1 MSNLIVIVVLLV
13 IVAWAVKESAK
24 HLHGEGGCCG
34 GGSCEH
40 SPKPEKKKLD
50 GPVLHSYDF
59 QVEGMHCEHCAAK
72 VTSAI
77 NAIDGTAADVS
88 LRKKHAHVD
97 CDRDIAPATIIA
109 AVAREGYAVKEI
121 SGEAK

>member
-1 MSNLIVIVVLLV
+1 MSNLIVIAVLLV

-34 GGSCEH
+34 GGSCER
-40 SPKPEKKKLD
+40 SAKPEKKKLD

-59 QVEGMHCEHCAAK
+59 EVEGMHCEHCVAK
-72 VTSAI
+72 VTSVI
-77 NAIDGTAADVS
+77 NAIDGAAADVS

-121 SGEAK
+121 NGEAK

>member
-1 MSNLIVIVVLLV
+1 MSNLIVIVVLLL

-34 GGSCEH
+34 GGSCER
-40 SPKPEKKKLD
+40 SAKPEKKKLD

-59 QVEGMHCEHCAAK
+59 QVEGMHCENCAAK
-72 VTSAI
+72 VARAI
-77 NAIDGTAADVS
+77 NAIDGAAADVS

-121 SGEAK
+121 SGEMK

>member
-1 MSNLIVIVVLLV
+1 MSNLIVIVVLMV
-13 IVAWAVKESAK
+13 IVAWAVKESVR
-24 HLHGEGGCCG
+24 HMHGEGGCCG
-34 GGSCEH
+34 GGSCER
-40 SPKPEKKKLD
+40 SAKPEKKRLE

-59 QVEGMHCEHCAAK
+59 QIEGMHCENCAAK
-72 VTSAI
+72 VTRAI
-77 NAIDGTAADVS
+77 NAIDGAAADVS

-97 CDRDIAPATIIA
+97 CDRDLTPATIIA

>member
-34 GGSCEH
+34 GGSCER
-40 SPKPEKKKLD
+40 SAKPEKKKLD

-59 QVEGMHCEHCAAK
+59 QVEGMHCAHCAAK
-72 VTSAI
+72 VSSAI
-77 NAIDGTAADVS
+77 NAIDGAAADVS
-88 LRKKHAHVD
+88 LRKKLAHVD

-121 SGEAK
+121 SGEMK

>member
-34 GGSCEH
+34 GSCER
-40 SPKPEKKKLD
+40 SAKPEKKKLD

-59 QVEGMHCEHCAAK
+59 QVEGMHCENCAAK
-72 VTSAI
+72 VARAI
-77 NAIDGTAADVS
+77 NTIDGAAADVS

>member
-1 MSNLIVIVVLLV
+1 MSNLIVIVVLLL

-24 HLHGEGGCCG
+24 HLNGEVVCCCG
-34 GGSCEH
+34 GSFERIA
-40 SPKPEKKKLD
+40 PQEKKTMSV
-50 GPVLHSYDF
+50 PVLHSYDF
-59 QVEGMHCEHCAAK
+59 QVEGMHCENCAAK
-72 VTSAI
+72 VARAI
-77 NAIDGTAADVS
+77 NAIDGAAADVS

-121 SGEAK
+121 SGEMK

>member
-13 IVAWAVKESAK
+13 IVVWAVKESAK

-34 GGSCEH
+34 GGSCER
-40 SPKPEKKKLD
+40 SAKPEKKKLD

-59 QVEGMHCEHCAAK
+59 EVEGMHCEHCVAK

-77 NAIDGTAADVS
+77 NAIDGAAADVS

-121 SGEAK
+121 SGEMK

>member
-34 GGSCEH
+34 GGSCER
-40 SPKPEKKKLD
+40 SAKPEKKKLD

-72 VTSAI
+72 VARAI
-77 NAIDGTAADVS
+77 NAIDGAAADVN

-97 CDRDIAPATIIA
+97 CDRDIAPATIIT

-121 SGEAK
+121 SGEMK

>member
-1 MSNLIVIVVLLV
+1 MSNLIVIAALLV

-34 GGSCEH
+34 GGSCER
-40 SPKPEKKKLD
+40 SAKPEKKKLD

-77 NAIDGTAADVS
+77 NAIDGAAADVS

-121 SGEAK
+121 SGEMK

>member
-1 MSNLIVIVVLLV
+1 MSNLIVIAVLLV

-40 SPKPEKKKLD
+40 SAKPEKKKLD

-59 QVEGMHCEHCAAK
+59 EVEGMHCEHCVAK

-77 NAIDGTAADVS
+77 NAIDGAAADVS

-121 SGEAK
+121 SGEMK

>member
-34 GGSCEH
+34 GGSCER
-40 SPKPEKKKLD
+40 SAKPEKKKLD

-59 QVEGMHCEHCAAK
+59 QVEGMHCAHCAAK
-72 VTSAI
+72 VSSAI
-77 NAIDGTAADVS
+77 NAIDGAAADVS
-88 LRKKHAHVD
+88 LRKKLAHVD

>member
-1 MSNLIVIVVLLV
+1 MSNLIVIVVLLL
-13 IVAWAVKESAK
+13 IVAWAVKDSAK
-24 HLHGEGGCCG
+24 HLHGEGGCW
-34 GGSCEH
+34 GGSCER
-40 SPKPEKKKLD
+40 SAKPEKKKLD

-59 QVEGMHCEHCAAK
+59 QVEGMHCENCAAK
-72 VTSAI
+72 VARAI
-77 NAIDGTAADVS
+77 NAIDGAAADVS

-121 SGEAK
+121 SGEMK

>member
-13 IVAWAVKESAK
+13 VVAWAVKEAAK
-24 HLHGEGGCCG
+24 HMHGEGGCCG

-40 SPKPEKKKLD
+40 SAKPKKKKLE

-59 QVEGMHCEHCAAK
+59 QVEGMHCAHCAAK

-77 NAIDGTAADVS
+77 NAIDGAAADVS

-97 CDRDIAPATIIA
+97 CDREIAPSTIIA
-109 AVAREGYAVKEI
+109 VVAREGYAVKEI
-121 SGEAK
+121 SSEAK

>member
-40 SPKPEKKKLD
+40 SAKSEKKKLD

-77 NAIDGTAADVS
+77 NAIDGAAADVS
-88 LRKKHAHVD
+88 LQKKHAHVD

-121 SGEAK
+121 SGEMK

>member
-34 GGSCEH
+34 GGSCER
-40 SPKPEKKKLD
+40 SAKPEKKKLD

-59 QVEGMHCEHCAAK
+59 EVEGMHCEHCVAK

-77 NAIDGTAADVS
+77 NAIDGAAADVS
-88 LRKKHAHVD
+88 LRKKSAHVD

-121 SGEAK
+121 NGGTK

>member
-1 MSNLIVIVVLLV
+1 MSNLIVIAVLLV

-40 SPKPEKKKLD
+40 SAKPEKKKLD

-59 QVEGMHCEHCAAK
+59 QVEGMHCEHCVAK
-72 VTSAI
+72 VSSAI
-77 NAIDGTAADVS
+77 NAIDGAAADVS
-88 LRKKHAHVD
+88 LWKKHAHVD
-97 CDRDIAPATIIA
+97 CDRDVAPATIIA

-121 SGEAK
+121 NGEAK

>member
-1 MSNLIVIVVLLV
+1 MSNLIVIAVLLL
-13 IVAWAVKESAK
+13 IVAWAVKESVK

-34 GGSCEH
+34 GGSCER
-40 SPKPEKKKLD
+40 SAKPEKKKLD

-59 QVEGMHCEHCAAK
+59 EVEGMHCEHCAAK

-77 NAIDGTAADVS
+77 NAIDGAAANVS

-121 SGEAK
+121 SGEMK

>member
-1 MSNLIVIVVLLV
+1 MSNLIVIAVLLV

-34 GGSCEH
+34 GGSCER
-40 SPKPEKKKLD
+40 SAKPEKKKLD

-59 QVEGMHCEHCAAK
+59 EVEGMHCEHCVAK

-77 NAIDGTAADVS
+77 NAIDGAAADVS
-88 LRKKHAHVD
+88 LRKKRAHVD

-121 SGEAK
+121 SGEMK

>member
-13 IVAWAVKESAK
+13 VVAWAVKEAAK
-24 HLHGEGGCCG
+24 HMHGEGGCCG

-40 SPKPEKKKLD
+40 SAKPKKKKLE

-59 QVEGMHCEHCAAK
+59 QVEGMHCAHCAAK

-77 NAIDGTAADVS
+77 NAIDGAAADVS

-97 CDRDIAPATIIA
+97 CDREIAPSTIIA
-109 AVAREGYAVKEI
+109 AVAREGYDVKEI
-121 SGEAK
+121 SSEAK

>member
-1 MSNLIVIVVLLV
+1 MSNLIVLVVLLV

-40 SPKPEKKKLD
+40 SAKPEKKKLD

-59 QVEGMHCEHCAAK
+59 EVEGMHCENCAAK
-72 VTSAI
+72 VARSKRSAWRRPVKSSRKPSARSCTRTPPRRKTSTSR
-77 NAIDGTAADVS
+77 NS
-88 LRKKHAHVD
+88 HA
-97 CDRDIAPATIIA
+97 
-109 AVAREGYAVKEI
+109 
-121 SGEAK
+121 

>member
-1 MSNLIVIVVLLV
+1 MSNLIVIAVLLV

-34 GGSCEH
+34 GGSCER
-40 SPKPEKKKLD
+40 SAKPEKKKLD

-59 QVEGMHCEHCAAK
+59 EVEGMHCEHCVAK

-77 NAIDGTAADVS
+77 NAIDGAAADVS

-121 SGEAK
+121 SGEMK

>member
-34 GGSCEH
+34 GGSCER
-40 SPKPEKKKLD
+40 SAKPEKKKLD

-77 NAIDGTAADVS
+77 NAIDGAAADVS
-88 LRKKHAHVD
+88 LRKKFAHVD
-97 CDRDIAPATIIA
+97 CDRDIAPATVIA

-121 SGEAK
+121 NGGTK

>member
-34 GGSCEH
+34 GGSCER
-40 SPKPEKKKLD
+40 SAKPEKKKLD

-59 QVEGMHCEHCAAK
+59 QVEGMHCEHCVAK

-77 NAIDGTAADVS
+77 NAIDGAAADVS
-88 LRKKHAHVD
+88 LRKKSAHVD

-121 SGEAK
+121 NGEAK

>member
-1 MSNLIVIVVLLV
+1 MSNLIVIAALLV

-34 GGSCEH
+34 GGSCER
-40 SPKPEKKKLD
+40 SAKPEKKKLD

-77 NAIDGTAADVS
+77 NAIDGAAADVS
-88 LRKKHAHVD
+88 LQKKHAHVD

-121 SGEAK
+121 SGEMK

>member
-24 HLHGEGGCCG
+24 HMHGEGGCCG
-34 GGSCEH
+34 GGSCER
-40 SPKPEKKKLD
+40 SAKPEKKKLD
-50 GPVLHSYDF
+50 GPVLRSYDF
-59 QVEGMHCEHCAAK
+59 EVEGMHCEHCVAK

-77 NAIDGTAADVS
+77 NAIDGAAADVS

-121 SGEAK
+121 SGEMK

>member
-1 MSNLIVIVVLLV
+1 MSNLIVIVVLMV
-13 IVAWAVKESAK
+13 IVAWAVRESVR
-24 HLHGEGGCCG
+24 HMHGEGGCCG
-34 GGSCEH
+34 GGSCER
-40 SPKPEKKKLD
+40 SAKPEKKRLE

-59 QVEGMHCEHCAAK
+59 QIEGMHCENCAAR
-72 VTSAI
+72 VAHAI
-77 NAIDGTAADVS
+77 NAIDGAAADVS

-109 AVAREGYAVKEI
+109 AVTREGYAVKEI

>member
-34 GGSCEH
+34 GGSCER
-40 SPKPEKKKLD
+40 SAKPEKKKLD

-59 QVEGMHCEHCAAK
+59 QVEGMHCEHCVAK

-77 NAIDGTAADVS
+77 NAIDGAAADVS

-97 CDRDIAPATIIA
+97 CDRDITPATIIA

>member
-77 NAIDGTAADVS
+77 NAIDGAAADVS

>member
-13 IVAWAVKESAK
+13 VVAWAVKESAK
-24 HLHGEGGCCG
+24 HMHGEGGCCG

-40 SPKPEKKKLD
+40 SAKPKKKKLE

-59 QVEGMHCEHCAAK
+59 EVEGMHCAHCAAK

-77 NAIDGTAADVS
+77 NAIDGAAADVS

-97 CDRDIAPATIIA
+97 CDREIAPSTIIA

-121 SGEAK
+121 SSEAK

>member
-1 MSNLIVIVVLLV
+1 MSNLIVLVVLLV

-34 GGSCEH
+34 GGSCER
-40 SPKPEKKKLD
+40 SAKPEKKKLD

-77 NAIDGTAADVS
+77 NAIDGAAADVS
-88 LRKKHAHVD
+88 LQKKHAHVD

-121 SGEAK
+121 SGEMK

>member
-1 MSNLIVIVVLLV
+1 MSNLIVIAVLLV

-24 HLHGEGGCCG
+24 HMHGEGGCCG
-34 GGSCEH
+34 GGSCER
-40 SPKPEKKKLD
+40 SAKPEKKKLD

-59 QVEGMHCEHCAAK
+59 EVEGMHCEHCVAK

-77 NAIDGTAADVS
+77 NAIDGAAADVS

-121 SGEAK
+121 SGEMK